1 MAGGLSA
8 RGAKGSIGQR
18 PIVPEAGEDEREDRE
33 TNISC
38 ESALILLSLAIDVKN
53 DIVMTAIVGIL
64 NKQAVAVAADSAV
77 TVGGGTKIY
86 NTANKIFNLSKGCP
100 VGIAIYGNAALNS
113 CVPWEVVI
121 KMYRKHIGSN
131 KFATLSEYMDDFFN
145 YVRNYTKKYIS
156 DEDALNV
163 LKRNLLHFWCVEITQ
178 GLRESDDPQSPIAK
192 PALPILLDKL
202 TKLDARLKKEKI
214 LSEYKAVTPEDFVK
228 AIEEVLEIIKNQIS
242 ANGGKWK
249 DEFEAVVEDC
259 LYRLSVTNN
268 PFSRSSVSGVAIF
281 GYGEDEIYPSLH
293 EQQVYNMVLGRL
305 RISPIPD
312 NNTINET
319 NGASICPMAQ
329 RDVIETFIEG
339 VSNKIKNTFLDATAT
354 AIKKTVN
361 DLSAVT
367 RPHNPALADAIKGM
381 DYSSIIDQYRVQINS
396 IIRRDQV
403 VPLIQ
408 TIVSMGKEDIA
419 DLAENLIYMTSMK
432 RHVTPYAE
440 TVGGPIDVAII
451 SKGDG
456 FIWEKRKHYF
466 SPELNRTFFDTQQ

>member
-1 MAGGLSA
+1 
-8 RGAKGSIGQR
+8 
-18 PIVPEAGEDEREDRE
+18 
-33 TNISC
+33 
-38 ESALILLSLAIDVKN
+38 
-53 DIVMTAIVGIL
+53 MTAIVGIL

-131 KFATLSEYMDDFFN
+131 KFATLSEYIDDFFN
-145 YVRNYTKKYIS
+145 YVRDYSKKYIS

-163 LKRNLLHFWCVEITQ
+163 LKRSLLHFWCAEITQ
-178 GLRESDDPQSPIAK
+178 GLRESEDPQAPIAK
-192 PALPILLDKL
+192 PALTILQDKL
-202 TKLDARLKKEKI
+202 TKLDGRLKKEKI
-214 LSEYKAVTPEDFVK
+214 LSEYKDVTPEGLIA
-228 AIEEVLEIIKNQIS
+228 AIGEVIDIIKNQIA

-249 DEFEAVVEDC
+249 EDFEAVVIDC
-259 LYRLSVTNN
+259 LYRLTVTNN
-268 PFSRSSVSGVAIF
+268 PLSLSSVSGVAVF
-281 GYGEDEIYPSLH
+281 GYGEEEIYPSLH
-293 EQQVYNMVLGRL
+293 EQQVYNIVLGRQ
-305 RISPIPD
+305 RICPIPD
-312 NNTINET
+312 NNTISEA

-329 RDVIETFIEG
+329 RDEIETFIEG
-339 VSNKIKNTFLDATAT
+339 VSNKIKNTFLDATAA
-354 AIKKTVN
+354 AIKKTIN
-361 DLSAVT
+361 DFSSVT
-367 RPHNPALADAIKGM
+367 RPYNAALADAIKGM
-381 DYSSIIDQYRVQINS
+381 DYSSIIEQYRVQINS
-396 IIRRDQV
+396 IIGRDQV
-403 VPLIQ
+403 SPLIQ

-432 RHVTPYAE
+432 RHVTPFAE

-466 SPELNRTFFDTQQ
+466 TPELNRTYFDTQR

>member
-1 MAGGLSA
+1 
-8 RGAKGSIGQR
+8 
-18 PIVPEAGEDEREDRE
+18 
-33 TNISC
+33 
-38 ESALILLSLAIDVKN
+38 
-53 DIVMTAIVGIL
+53 MTAIVGIL

-121 KMYRKHIGSN
+121 KMYRKHIGTN

-145 YVRNYTKKYIS
+145 YVRDYSKKYIS
-156 DEDALNV
+156 DDDALNV
-163 LKRNLLHFWCVEITQ
+163 LKRSLLHSWCIEITQ
-178 GLRESDDPQSPIAK
+178 GLRENEDPQASIAK

-214 LSEYKAVTPEDFVK
+214 LSEYKDVKPDEFVA
-228 AIEEVLEIIKNQIS
+228 AIGDILDIIKNQIS

-249 DEFEAVVEDC
+249 EDFEAVVEDC
-259 LYRLSVTNN
+259 LYRLSITNN

-293 EQQVYNMVLGRL
+293 GQQVYNIVLGRQ

-312 NNTINET
+312 NNTINES

-361 DLSAVT
+361 ELSVVT
-367 RPHNPALADAIKGM
+367 RPYNEAMSDAIKVV
-381 DYSSIIDQYRVQINS
+381 DYSPIIEQYRVQINS
-396 IIRRDQV
+396 IIGRDQV
-403 VPLIQ
+403 SPLIQ

-456 FIWEKRKHYF
+456 FIWKKRKHYF
-466 SPELNRTFFDTQQ
+466 SPELNRTYFETQR